1 MIGGGTE
8 MIYLNL
14 AFYTVLI
21 LYVIFWREDSFQ
33 RRSLELKEERFSRET
48 RSSASWSRRPRYG
61 IRHCLPLAQGRACDD
76 DGAMAEGRG

>member
-48 RSSASWSRRPRYG
+48 RSSAS
-61 IRHCLPLAQGRACDD
+61 
-76 DGAMAEGRG
+76 